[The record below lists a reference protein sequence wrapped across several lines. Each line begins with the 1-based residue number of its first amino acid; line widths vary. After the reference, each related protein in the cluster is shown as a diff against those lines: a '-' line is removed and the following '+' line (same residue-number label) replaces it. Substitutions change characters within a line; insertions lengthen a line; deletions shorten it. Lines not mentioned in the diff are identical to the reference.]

1 MKWRADLWKARQRP
15 NLCCLT
21 ARKVKS
27 MELETKNIIK
37 PGDSINLSDYA
48 PEYTGAYEKKC
59 QTKRRLKKLHKQLL
73 KLQELLYAE
82 NQHALLIILQGMDT
96 CGKDGTIRRVMSGIN
111 VQGCDVVSFKVPSAD
126 ELSRDF
132 LWRAHKAVPSK
143 GKIGIFNRSHYEDV
157 LVVRVHN
164 LVPEEIWSQRYQQI
178 NDFEKMLVESGTV
191 VLKFFL
197 NISKDEQKAR
207 LESRISDPTKHWKV
221 EESDVR
227 ERAYWDDY
235 MQAYE
240 VMLEKCSTDWAPWY
254 VIPAN
259 KKWYRNLV
267 ITECIVERLRRLG
280 MKYPEPSVDITKFMI
295 GD

>member
-1 MKWRADLWKARQRP
+1 
-15 NLCCLT
+15 
-21 ARKVKS
+21 
-27 MELETKNIIK
+27 MELKSENIIVK
-37 PGDSINLSDYA
+37 PSEFVSLDDYT
-48 PEYTGAYEKKC
+48 PEYTGTYQKKG
-59 QTKRRLKKLHKQLL
+59 QTKARLKKLHKQLL

-82 NQHALLIILQGMDT
+82 SRHALLIILQGMDT
-96 CGKDGTIRRVMSGIN
+96 CGKDGTIRRVMAGIN
-111 VQGCDVVSFKVPSAD
+111 VQGCDVVSFKVPTTD

-164 LVPEEIWSQRYQQI
+164 LVPEQIWAQRYQQI
-178 NDFEKMLVESGTV
+178 NDFEKMLVEDGTV

-197 NISKDEQKAR
+197 HISKDEQKAR

-221 EESDVR
+221 MESDVR

-240 VMLEKCSTDWAPWY
+240 VMLQKCSTDWAPWH

-267 ITECIVERLRRLG
+267 ITECIVETLRKLDMR
-280 MKYPEPSVDITKFMI
+280 YPEPSVDITKFTI